1 MTDNVNKSLFDW
13 IAPVYAW
20 FYSRQKIKFEL
31 ALKKIEPIIKLNE
44 CENVIDIGCGTGAL
58 CAVLS
63 EKGLKVTGID
73 PSQKMLD
80 IAANKSKNK
89 NIKYFNNSILSRLP
103 FEDNHFDV
111 SFSSNVAHGLKEAE
125 REIMFAEMNRITRYQ
140 VVIIDYNQHRS
151 ILSDI
156 IEWLEG
162 GDYFN
167 FINTIRQ
174 ELSKTF
180 ENVQIIDIS
189 PRSSCYIC
197 M

>member
-1 MTDNVNKSLFDW
+1 MTHKINKNLFDY
-13 IAPVYAW
+13 IAPAYAW
-20 FYSRQKIKFEL
+20 FYSYQKRNFEITL
-31 ALKKIEPIIKLNE
+31 NKIESIIKLKE
-44 CENVIDIGCGTGAL
+44 CKNVIDIGCGTGAL
-58 CAVLS
+58 CAALN

-73 PSQKMLD
+73 LSQKMLD

-89 NIKYFNNSILSRLP
+89 NITYIYNSILNRLP

-125 REIMFAEMNRITRYQ
+125 RKIMFTEMNRISRCR

-167 FINTIRQ
+167 FIHTIRQ
-174 ELSKTF
+174 ELSTTF
-180 ENVQIIDIS
+180 EKVQIIDIRT
-189 PRSSCYIC
+189 RSSCYIC
-197 M
+197 K